1 MTRGTLVPVAVI
13 AALFAVLVIRPAGQS
28 APRRIVRG
36 IVPVE
41 ATIEP
46 LAQPTRGGNAVLR
59 VRYAEGVRLPVRVP
73 YATEYGTVVLA
84 DDGQGFDARAG
95 DGLYTALGTMDL
107 AATRARLFELSRSD
121 TAMPTRTWRDRSKT
135 SLDVRSIRSR
145 FRVGER
151 FPFEP
156 WGNPAAI
163 SASKSLLIRHLGVV
177 EDASRTSAA
186 CGQPSMGVW
195 SFGYLM
201 EQMANTP
208 VTGVTG
214 SQFVRAWL
222 DRWMTA
228 QPVNGFNVGARTM
241 MQAEILDP
249 WIAASGGPGA
259 PLDLSKAPFRL
270 LAIVNRLDL
279 RDQVAYGGT
288 SGGELRFVFMYMP
301 PDCGGNGQPFEVI
314 LEYRPAGERL
324 PEPEGAR
331 RAVEGARALSAGSA
345 AYNAALEAI
354 TQQVVVANAGV
365 GKPNGSALNQVR
377 TNENLLDNT
386 GEGLDWQVR
395 EFRIDPA
402 THLLA
407 QDTDAQTPRRFLRFA
422 RPTVPNYVNGHTA
435 SIKAGTHVVPLTY
448 PTAADPFRGGGLI
461 YGLGTFWNDAGGV
474 PIPNRE
480 ARHKF
485 SLSTCDGCHTGE
497 SAQRVHARRRRA
509 VRDTGQPVRVH
520 DRDLGERPGGPG
532 AGALLRRAR
541 TARRRPRRPA
551 EYVLPRHRR
560 WISRSSP
567 SHTDGATG
575 AR

>member
-1 MTRGTLVPVAVI
+1 MTRGTLVPVALI
-13 AALFAVLVIRPAGQS
+13 AALSAVLVIRPAGQS
-28 APRRIVRG
+28 APRRTGRG

-59 VRYAEGVRLPVRVP
+59 VRYAEGVRLPVRIP
-73 YATEYGTVVLA
+73 YATESGTVVLA

-107 AATRARLFELSRSD
+107 AATRARLVELSRSD

-135 SLDVRSIRSR
+135 SLDIRIDPSR

-151 FPFEP
+151 FTFEP
-156 WGNPAAI
+156 WGNPALI
-163 SASKSLLIRHLGVV
+163 SSSHSLLIRHLGVV

-214 SQFVRAWL
+214 SQFVRDWL

-228 QPVNGFNVGARTM
+228 QPVNGFNVSPRTM
-241 MQAEILDP
+241 MQSEILDP

-279 RDQVAYGGT
+279 REQVAYGGA

-301 PDCGGNGQPFEVI
+301 PGCVSNGQPFEVI
-314 LEYRPAGERL
+314 LEYGL
-324 PEPEGAR
+324 PVSGC
-331 RAVEGARALSAGSA
+331 VNLKALATQWQALEAMGIGSA

-354 TQQVVVANAGV
+354 TQQVVVANAGA

-377 TNENLLDNT
+377 TNENLLDDT
-386 GEGLDWQVR
+386 GEGLDWQFR
-395 EFRIDPA
+395 EFRIDPV

-407 QDTDAQTPRRFLRFA
+407 QDTVAQTPDRLLHFT
-422 RPTVPNYVNGHTA
+422 PKIGNYVNGHTW

-448 PTAADPFRGGGLI
+448 PTAADPFRGGGVV
-461 YGLGTFWNDAGGV
+461 YGLGSFWDGLNGGV
-474 PIPNRE
+474 PIPDRE
-480 ARHKF
+480 ARHRF
-485 SLSTCDGCHTGE
+485 SLSTCNGCHTGE
-497 SAQRVHARRRRA
+497 THNEFTHVGARPFGTQATLSDFMTGAWVDDPADHTPARFFDELERRA
-509 VRDTGQPVRVH
+509 V
-520 DRDLGERPGGPG
+520 DLD
-532 AGALLRRAR
+532 ALLNTSCFAV
-541 TARRRPRRPA
+541 PLD
-551 EYVLPRHRR
+551 LPLLA
-560 WISRSSP
+560 IS
-567 SHTDGATG
+567 H
-575 AR
+575 

>member
-1 MTRGTLVPVAVI
+1 
-13 AALFAVLVIRPAGQS
+13 
-28 APRRIVRG
+28 
-36 IVPVE
+36 
-41 ATIEP
+41 
-46 LAQPTRGGNAVLR
+46 
-59 VRYAEGVRLPVRVP
+59 
-73 YATEYGTVVLA
+73 
-84 DDGQGFDARAG
+84 
-95 DGLYTALGTMDL
+95 
-107 AATRARLFELSRSD
+107 
-121 TAMPTRTWRDRSKT
+121 
-135 SLDVRSIRSR
+135 
-145 FRVGER
+145 
-151 FPFEP
+151 
-156 WGNPAAI
+156 
-163 SASKSLLIRHLGVV
+163 
-177 EDASRTSAA
+177 
-186 CGQPSMGVW
+186 MGVW

-214 SQFVRAWL
+214 AQFVRAWL

-314 LEYRPAGERL
+314 LEYGL
-324 PEPEGAR
+324 PVSGCLNLKALATQWKALE
-331 RAVEGARALSAGSA
+331 ALSTGSA

-407 QDTDAQTPRRFLRFA
+407 QDTDAQTPRRFLHFEPDGSQLRERAHRVDQGRHA
-422 RPTVPNYVNGHTA
+422 RRPAHLP
-435 SIKAGTHVVPLTY
+435 
-448 PTAADPFRGGGLI
+448 DRGGP
-461 YGLGTFWNDAGGV
+461 V
-474 PIPNRE
+474 PGRRPDLRARHLLERRRRRTDFDRE

-497 SAQRVHARRRRA
+497 THNEFTHVGAEPFGTPASLSGFMTGTWVNDPADQAPVRFFDELERRA
-509 VRDTGQPVRVH
+509 V
-520 DRDLGERPGGPG
+520 DLD
-532 AGALLRRAR
+532 ALLNTSCFAV
-541 TARRRPRRPA
+541 ALDQPLFA
-551 EYVLPRHRR
+551 
-560 WISRSSP
+560 IS
-567 SHTDGATG
+567 H
-575 AR
+575 

>member
-1 MTRGTLVPVAVI
+1 MTRGTLVPVAAI
-13 AALFAVLVIRPAGQS
+13 AAIAAVSAVLVMRPSGQS
-28 APRRIVRG
+28 PPRRIVRG

-107 AATRARLFELSRSD
+107 AATRARLLELSRSD

-135 SLDVRSIRSR
+135 SLGARIDPRR

-163 SASKSLLIRHLGVV
+163 SASDSLLIRHLGVV

-228 QPVNGFNVGARTM
+228 QPVNGFNVGPRTM

-249 WIAASGGPGA
+249 WIAASGGSGA

-288 SGGELRFVFMYMP
+288 SGGELRFVFMYIP

-314 LEYRPAGERL
+314 LEYGL
-324 PEPEGAR
+324 PVSGCLNLK
-331 RAVEGARALSAGSA
+331 ALAMQWKALEALGAGSA

-407 QDTDAQTPRRFLRFA
+407 QDTDAQTPQRFLRFDA
-422 RPTVPNYVNGHTA
+422 KVPNYVNGHTA

-461 YGLGTFWNDAGGV
+461 YGLGTFWNNAGGV
-474 PIPNRE
+474 SIPDRE

-497 SAQRVHARRRRA
+497 THNFFTHVGAESFGTPASLSGFMTGAWVDDPADQAPVRFFDELERRA
-509 VRDTGQPVRVH
+509 V
-520 DRDLGERPGGPG
+520 DLD
-532 AGALLRRAR
+532 ALLNTSCLA
-541 TARRRPRRPA
+541 
-551 EYVLPRHRR
+551 
-560 WISRSSP
+560 ISLDQP
-567 SHTDGATG
+567 LFAISH
-575 AR
+575 